1 MKIPRALFNI
11 YLLIVVAAVSTGCKT
26 TEEKEQSK
34 QASTLRFHLE
44 VNEDGTARNSGVPIY
59 RERPMLVNVNRDPFL
74 TEGDIDQARVVDVI
88 GGFSIEVSLNK
99 HGALVLD
106 MVSGGNKGRRI
117 GIQSQFG
124 QTRWLAAPMI
134 TRRIQDGL
142 FVFTPDASR
151 EEAERIVRGLNNLV
165 KKLKKK
171 YTF

>member
-1 MKIPRALFNI
+1 
-11 YLLIVVAAVSTGCKT
+11 
-26 TEEKEQSK
+26 
-34 QASTLRFHLE
+34 
-44 VNEDGTARNSGVPIY
+44 
-59 RERPMLVNVNRDPFL
+59 MLVNVNRDPFL

-88 GGFSIEVSLNK
+88 GGFSIEVRLNK

-124 QTRWLAAPMI
+124 ETRWLAAPMI
-134 TRRIQDGL
+134 TRRMQDGL